1 MTGAIIVDKPQGWT
15 SHDVVGKLRRLTGT
29 KKIGHLGTL
38 DPLATGVLPLL
49 VGKATRLAQYFGRGS
64 KRYQGTVRFGFATD
78 TWDAAGT
85 PAAPEVEVDLDC
97 SALEEHASK
106 FRGVIMQVPP
116 PVSAKKVGGVP
127 AYKLARQNKPVDL
140 PPCEVEIHAL
150 EITRCEGNEADITV
164 HCSGGTYLRSIA
176 HELGV
181 ALGCGAHLK
190 SLRRTESSGF
200 TLDQARTIQ
209 QLEGWAAED
218 RMIEAIIPGRELL
231 PEMPSEIVDGATAN
245 AIRQGRSFR
254 VSAFRPVTISEAR
267 MVKAIDPSGELIA
280 IGEAKLPNVYQ
291 PVLVL

>member
-64 KRYQGTVRFGFATD
+64 KRYEGTVRFGFATD

-85 PAAPEVEVDLDC
+85 AAGPEVNVHLDC
-97 SALEEHASK
+97 AALEGHASK
-106 FRGVIMQVPP
+106 FQGVIMQVPP
-116 PVSAKKVGGVP
+116 PVSAKKIGGVP

-140 PPCEVEIHAL
+140 PPCKVEIHEL
-150 EITRCEGNEADITV
+150 EITRCEGNEADIRV

-176 HELGV
+176 HELGL

-209 QLEGWAAED
+209 QLETWAAED

-231 PEMPSEIVDGATAN
+231 PEMPSEIVDAATAN

-267 MVKAIDPSGELIA
+267 MVKAVDPSGELIA

>member
-1 MTGAIIVDKPQGWT
+1 MTGAIVVDKPQGWT

-49 VGKATRLAQYFGRGS
+49 VGRATRLAQYFGRGS
-64 KRYQGTVRFGFATD
+64 KRYEGTIHFGFATD

-85 PAAPEVEVDLDC
+85 PVTSEVDVTVDC
-97 SALEEHASK
+97 KALTEHAGR
-106 FRGVIMQVPP
+106 FQGPIMQVPP

-140 PPCEVEIHAL
+140 PPCEVEIHSL
-150 EITRCEGNEADITV
+150 EITRCEGNEADIRV

-181 ALGCGAHLK
+181 AMGCGAHLK
-190 SLRRTESSGF
+190 ALRRTESSGF
-200 TLDQARTIQ
+200 SLQDARTIEH
-209 QLEGWAAED
+209 LETWAGED
-218 RMIEAIIPGRELL
+218 RMIEAIVPARELL
-231 PEMPSEIVDGATAN
+231 PEIPSEIVDDATAN

-254 VSAFRPVTISEAR
+254 VSAFRPITVSEAR
-267 MVKAIDPSGELIA
+267 YIKAIDPSGELIA
-280 IGEAKLPNVYQ
+280 IGEAKLPNLYQ